1 MTLND
6 LVDRLVVFLG
16 QTLAELR
23 LEGTDGDLHVAPI
36 VAGWLGPKRAGGEDD
51 RPVVVVRLSTG
62 ETGEDGCR
70 TKIRILFGSYS
81 ESINGWRDL
90 GNMLQRTEI
99 ALTETRTI
107 GPYHLE
113 LPLSWTIYDEQPL
126 PQWQAEMTTTWTHP
140 GAVWTGP
147 TE

>member
-1 MTLND
+1 MTNND
-6 LVDRLVVFLG
+6 LVDRLVAFLV
-16 QTLAELR
+16 TALAELQ
-23 LEGTDGDLHVAPI
+23 LEGSDGSRHVAPI

-51 RPVVVVRLSTG
+51 RPVVIVRLSTG
-62 ETGEDGCR
+62 ETGEDGSR
-70 TKIRILFGSYS
+70 TKVRILFGAYS
-81 ESINGWRDL
+81 ESTAGWRDL
-90 GNMLQRTEI
+90 GTMLQRTEI
-99 ALTETRTI
+99 ALAAARTL
-107 GPYHLE
+107 GPFHLE